1 MSLPLSEE
9 ARALLIAEGDLLSRR
24 LAQQLHAPLERQERL
39 QFYGRSLALN
49 LIQALLPTAE
59 QITWRME
66 RPMSAQLVT
75 DLRGRAAVQTV
86 TFDGQ
91 VHSTLPADDLI
102 EAALFVRGR
111 LHPVIQEHLLGA
123 LHGSEHAATRAL
135 VACLK
140 SRPVLDAAQ
149 RYLQGLLR
157 APNQPRAGQ

>member
-1 MSLPLSEE
+1 MSGE
-9 ARALLIAEGDLLSRR
+9 ARALLIEEGDQLSRR

-66 RPMSAQLVT
+66 RPLSAHVVS
-75 DLRGRAAVQTV
+75 DLRGRAALQTV
-86 TFDGQ
+86 TFDGEL
-91 VHSTLPADDLI
+91 HSTLPADDLI
-102 EAALFVRGR
+102 EAALFVNGR
-111 LHPVIQEHLLGA
+111 LHPAVRELLLGA

-157 APNQPRAGQ
+157 APRQ

>member
-1 MSLPLSEE
+1 MTASLSPDD
-9 ARALLIAEGDLLSRR
+9 RALLIEEGDRLARR
-24 LAQQLHAPLERQERL
+24 LAQQLDAPLERQDRL
-39 QFYGRSLALN
+39 TLYGRSLALN
-49 LIQALLPTAE
+49 LIQALLPTIE

-66 RPMSAQLVT
+66 RPLSAHLSA
-75 DLRGRAAVQTV
+75 DARGRAAVQTV

-91 VHSTLPADDLI
+91 PHRSLPADDLI

-111 LHPVIQEHLLGA
+111 LHPRIQEELLGA

-140 SRPVLDAAQ
+140 SKPVLDATQ

-157 APNQPRAGQ
+157 T